1 MTIRTYEGETMGE
14 ALAQVKSELGRDAV
28 IVQTRSVRRG
38 RWLGLFGGQC
48 RWEIRACPAV
58 EAEGASPAAG
68 RYVSQAATPRGGCA
82 TKKVPAPMPAEHA
95 PEVQL
100 PKVPP
105 TSQAPGEMRQLREM
119 VQALLDM
126 HDGDSELPVALKHTR
141 QQLIDAGVDAAL
153 AEGIAKHLAR
163 ELTGEQLD
171 DPDTLRERLIDAL
184 AERLAVVDDAAGAQ
198 EGTGRPRL
206 EAFIGPTGVG
216 KTTTIAKLAA
226 SYKLNQHKR
235 VGLITI
241 DTYRIAAVDQL
252 KTYAEIIDVPLEV
265 VVTAGELGQALA
277 GMADCDV
284 VLLDTAGRSQKD
296 TLRLGELSAM
306 LAAAKPT
313 QTHLVVPATANW
325 GCVANVLERFT
336 PLGVDRL
343 IVSKLDEAV
352 SLGVIVNIASGASV
366 PLSYVTTGQDV
377 PADLVAADARQLAGW
392 IAEGIPI
399 EAH

>member
-38 RWLGLFGGQC
+38 RWLGLFGGRC

-58 EAEGASPAAG
+58 EAEGPSAAKG
-68 RYVSQAATPRGGCA
+68 RYVGQADTPPARRE
-82 TKKVPAPMPAEHA
+82 TRTVPTPMSGEQARD
-95 PEVQL
+95 VQ
-100 PKVPP
+100 PPQVPP
-105 TSQAPGEMRQLREM
+105 TNQTQGEMRQLREM
-119 VQALLDM
+119 VQALLDL
-126 HDGDSELPVALKHTR
+126 HDGDSELPAALKHTR
-141 QQLIDAGVDAAL
+141 RQLIDTGVDAAL
-153 AEGIAKHLAR
+153 AEGIAKQLAR
-163 ELTGEQLD
+163 ERTGEQLE
-171 DPDTLRERLIDAL
+171 DPDTLRECLIDAL
-184 AERLAVVDDAAGAQ
+184 ADRLAVADRHAPAA
-198 EGTGRPRL
+198 EGDRPRL

-226 SYKLNQHKR
+226 SYKLNQNKR

-252 KTYAEIIDVPLEV
+252 KTYAEIIDVPLDV

-325 GCVANVLERFT
+325 GCVANVLERFA

-377 PADLVAADARQLAGW
+377 PEDLVAADARQLAGW